1 MLPLTLPIT
10 EETLRL
16 LKDDERKVILTI
28 LEDETDDRSK
38 KLLKLLKAA
47 ASANRDFVFVFV
59 GFKQWQGFAESFD
72 VSKKTKLPK
81 MVVWDG
87 DEEYFSVSSFTSF
100 SLPFQFRA
108 RDCIFV
114 DPYQV

>member
-1 MLPLTLPIT
+1 MLPLALPIT

-28 LEDETDDRSK
+28 LEDETDERSK
-38 KLLKLLKAA
+38 GLVKLLKAA
-47 ASANRDFVFVFV
+47 ASANRDFMFVFV
-59 GFKQWQGFAESFD
+59 GFKQWQEFAESFE

-87 DEEYFSVSSFTSF
+87 DEEYFSVSSITFFF
-100 SLPFQFRA
+100 SLFMLGF
-108 RDCIFV
+108 
-114 DPYQV
+114 